1 MFSGKLSVNRFLKS
15 ISNNRQRLNVPNYYS
30 ERQFS
35 SSSSLSP
42 PVGVMGVSFL
52 SSAASFS
59 QAADIAIKVCDPL
72 IKSIAVLPGQTA
84 NPPQPVVVLR
94 TLDTI
99 SDTICKVLDAAEC
112 IRNVHSNPEW
122 RDSAD
127 ATFHSLSSYMFQLN
141 AFVPLFQSLKRVTD
155 DPVAM
160 RGLTPEQVRMA
171 LMLRR
176 EFERDGIHLD
186 AASRKEIVRL
196 NEVIGQISSQF
207 LANISEG
214 SNHSSSSSSSNDV
227 LDKDM
232 NSVSSQI
239 LRIAED
245 PVAVA
250 EVLKHAPKALFRKT
264 VMVAASKSASSQNVA
279 LLHQLRDAR
288 NQLAARIGFPSYADL
303 VASDRMA
310 GSPENAIRFLQVL
323 AKALHPRL
331 LEELKALRLSKAS
344 HATSNQDE
352 VSLDDV
358 SNQKKE
364 NIALKPWDVSY
375 YTHRSV
381 KDNFN
386 GDSHTMASEY
396 LPLSAVISGLQGIMR
411 KVFGVTM
418 VSVDLQEGESWS
430 SSSSSSTT
438 SSNPTASSSLP
449 SPLKFVLRHDQE
461 GALGTMYLDL
471 FTRPGKFPG
480 AAHFVVRCGKKIHE
494 VDGGFEKA
502 IGVATTQV
510 PSIGGSLGQSFQL
523 PIVTL
528 VTNYANPLPTQ
539 ESLGADKDRSA
550 GVSTQSA
557 THSVLM
563 TPQEVETL
571 FHEFGHAIHSLFSRT
586 EFQHLSGTRGALD
599 FVELPSHLM
608 EYFARDLRVVKS
620 FAKHHITHAPMP
632 DALWKQVQSSRRAFA
647 GIDLMQSIN
656 LSLFDQALFGSPSSV
671 DKILNGGVD
680 TSTIHDDY
688 HLATAIDRQGRS
700 GGSDSSTK
708 DLRTVARLA
717 PGTLSTEELIIPMTP
732 SSDFSSSTKVEDQ
745 HQTHLHPNAPNAISA
760 SLDSSFLLDAVHHRY
775 SPVPHF
781 EKSMFQ
787 ATFAHAATYGAGYY
801 TYVYATAL
809 SAAVWKKLF
818 AKDPFDRKAGDL
830 LRNEILS
837 KGAGADPSEMITKV
851 LGEKATMI
859 ALLEELEL
867 LEEKVTLPSE
877 DVTMAGG
884 EGTQANKG
892 A

>member
-1 MFSGKLSVNRFLKS
+1 MLSSGRLSVNRFLKS
-15 ISNNRQRLNVPNYYS
+15 ISSNHRSISNVLP
-30 ERQFS
+30 
-35 SSSSLSP
+35 SSLQTEQVHKVHPSNP
-42 PVGVMGVSFL
+42 SVGVMGVPFL
-52 SSAASFS
+52 SSSTSFS
-59 QAADIAIKVCDPL
+59 RAADVAIKVCDPL
-72 IKSIAVLPGQTA
+72 IKSIAVLPGQSA

-112 IRNVHSNPEW
+112 IRNVHSSSEW

-155 DPVAM
+155 DPAAM
-160 RGLTPEQVRMA
+160 RGLSPEQVRMA

-186 AASRKEIVRL
+186 AESRKEIVRL
-196 NEVIGQISSQF
+196 NEMIGQISSQF
-207 LANISEG
+207 LSNISEG
-214 SNHSSSSSSSNDV
+214 NSQSSTDDLEANANSHSGRIIQIA
-227 LDKDM
+227 KDP
-232 NSVSSQI
+232 S
-239 LRIAED
+239 
-245 PVAVA
+245 AVA
-250 EVLKHAPKALFRKT
+250 EVLKHAPQAILRRN
-264 VMVAASKSASSQNVA
+264 VMMAAATCASSQNIA

-288 NQLAARIGFPSYADL
+288 NQLAVRIGFPSYADL

-310 GSPENAIRFLQVL
+310 GNPENAIRFLQVL
-323 AKALHPRL
+323 AKALRPRL
-331 LEELKALRLSKAS
+331 LKELNALRASKAS
-344 HATSNQDE
+344 HASLKRDE
-352 VSLDDV
+352 VTLDAV
-358 SNQKKE
+358 SDQGVSKE
-364 NIALKPWDVSY
+364 HVTLNPWDVSF
-375 YTHRSV
+375 YTHTSV
-381 KDNFN
+381 KDSFN

-418 VSVDLQEGESWS
+418 VSVDLQPGESWTSATS
-430 SSSSSSTT
+430 SPSSSTP
-438 SSNPTASSSLP
+438 SSSSLP

-510 PSIGGSLGQSFQL
+510 PSVGGSLGQSFQL

-528 VTNYANPLPTQ
+528 VTNYANPLPSQ
-539 ESLGADKDRSA
+539 ENASSVKSVGDS
-550 GVSTQSA
+550 STQAA
-557 THSVLM
+557 THAVLM

-632 DALWKQVQSSRRAFA
+632 DALWKQVQASRKAFS

-671 DKILNGGVD
+671 EKILKGGMEANTFGDAQHVNHAL
-680 TSTIHDDY
+680 S
-688 HLATAIDRQGRS
+688 
-700 GGSDSSTK
+700 
-708 DLRTVARLA
+708 
-717 PGTLSTEELIIPMTP
+717 TLSSEDLVIPMTP
-732 SSDFSSSTKVEDQ
+732 SSDFSSKTAEVEQQMRPYSNAVATTSSSIDST
-745 HQTHLHPNAPNAISA
+745 
-760 SLDSSFLLDAVHHRY
+760 FLLDAVHKQY
-775 SPVPHF
+775 SPVPHL

-787 ATFAHAATYGAGYY
+787 ASFAHAATYGAGYY

-809 SAAVWKKLF
+809 SSAVWKKLF

-837 KGAGADPSEMITKV
+837 KGAGADPSKMITKV

-867 LEEKVTLPSE
+867 LEEKVNEEGSNRVGVVSE
-877 DVTMAGG
+877 TG
-884 EGTQANKG
+884 KG